1 MHLEQAKSH
10 AKKTKEM
17 TIDFDIKG
25 IIVPPSNLN
34 GVVVER
40 VTTYTYCIWGVEKD
54 NRLTFNECAQ
64 NKSKTLLKR
73 MFLLR
78 KLNHFRLDSC
88 ILQMFY
94 KALLQ
99 SVLSFGLIGNRYI
112 KDQKKLQRIVQTAS
126 KIIGVDQ
133 VSVAQLYMTSIK
145 KIKKIPNSKW
155 LDSPASSECLK

>member
-1 MHLEQAKSH
+1 
-10 AKKTKEM
+10 
-17 TIDFDIKG
+17 
-25 IIVPPSNLN
+25 
-34 GVVVER
+34 
-40 VTTYTYCIWGVEKD
+40 
-54 NRLTFNECAQ
+54 
-64 NKSKTLLKR
+64 
-73 MFLLR
+73 MF
-78 KLNHFRLDSC
+78 S
-88 ILQMFY
+88 